1 MHLDKKAFLNELNR
15 NKGIIRSLCLSFYSS
30 AEDQNDAF
38 QDIVLQLWKSRG
50 SFRGQAKSSTWIYK
64 VGLNAL
70 LSKRRKEQKAIFTES
85 IELESRL
92 SSPPSA
98 DDDIELLQLLIRSLP
113 DVDKALVILYLE
125 GYKNREIADLI
136 NLSASNVG
144 TRLNRIKAVLKQKF
158 KTYCYESGKL

>member
-1 MHLDKKAFLNELNR
+1 MHLDKKAFLKELDR
-15 NKGIIRSLCLSFYSS
+15 NKGILRSLCLSFYSS
-30 AEDQNDAF
+30 SEDQNDAF
-38 QDIVLQLWKSRG
+38 QDVVLQLWKSRE

-70 LSKRRKEQKAIFTES
+70 LSKRRKEQKTIDTES
-85 IELESRL
+85 IDSDYRL

-98 DDDIELLQLLIRSLP
+98 DDDIELLQVLIRSLP

-125 GYKNREIADLI
+125 GYQNKEIADLI

-144 TRLNRIKAVLKQKF
+144 TRLNRIKATLKHKY
-158 KTYCYESGKL
+158 KTYCYEPGEL